1 MQDLTKVLQQDIIY
15 NYKKES
21 IKSKTESVP
30 IYSNSITFIEIV
42 NGDKKFLPGDGYNTS
57 QGFSS
62 FIWNRYK
69 NFNINE

>member
-1 MQDLTKVLQQDIIY
+1 MQDLTRVLQQDIIY
-15 NYKKES
+15 HYKKAT

-30 IYSNSITFIEIV
+30 FYSDNTTFIEIV
-42 NGDKKFLPGDGYNTS
+42 NGDKKFLPGDGYNSS